1 MSNNNQIIKSMDY
14 AIEFF
19 ESAIQRLSLFFLL
32 IGFIAGTIAFL
43 TQQFDLP
50 QSPWFELSWATVQ
63 AVAVDGLF
71 FGVLVRFSKA
81 DWKAHPWAKSYYGL
95 VAVLLGFVAAVVST
109 TITAH
114 GINNESVPQALASIG
129 ISVSAFATA
138 RAVIVVIVFALVAT
152 LPKDQPDIQ
161 EEEATKQDPQSE
173 ALAGLARAV
182 SLLAT
187 KVTEEKQLDEGKL
200 AVEIANRQIRYRY
213 HQDEEEE
220 VYEPDHAVPSL
231 SQSCP
236 KPWDSGTLLDEEDGR
251 EKDVEKFLSLMPD
264 ASIRF
269 IASQLQMSKSSVQR
283 IVKKIREEKE

>member
-81 DWKAHPWAKSYYGL
+81 DWKTHPWAKSYYGL
-95 VAVLLGFVAAVVST
+95 VSALLGFVATVVST

-173 ALAGLARAV
+173 ALAGLAQAI

-220 VYEPDHAVPSL
+220 VYEPDHTVPSL